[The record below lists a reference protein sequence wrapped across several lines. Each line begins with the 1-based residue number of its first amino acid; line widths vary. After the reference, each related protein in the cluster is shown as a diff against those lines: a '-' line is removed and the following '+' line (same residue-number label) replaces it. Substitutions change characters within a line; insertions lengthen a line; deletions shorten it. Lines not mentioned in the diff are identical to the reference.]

1 MIVLKDLA
9 KSYRR
14 GAEEVHALEG
24 INLTIGAGEF
34 IAVVGPSGSGKTTLL
49 QMLGCLDTPS
59 RGMMLIDGQ
68 AVAGMAEAEL
78 VRLRRQKIGFVFQQF
93 YLLPGLS
100 VFDNVALPLVFSRR
114 PVEREKI
121 IALIERVGL
130 GGRINHRPNQLSGGE
145 MQRVAVARALVNEPE
160 LLLADEPTGNL
171 DTENSEKIFSL
182 LASLHHD
189 GLTVVMVTHNP
200 ELAARAQRIIPM
212 RDGRLQNS
220 YDPT

>member
-1 MIVLKDLA
+1 MIVLEKLA

-24 INLTIGAGEF
+24 IDLTIGAGEF

-59 RGMMLIDGQ
+59 HGTMLIDGQ
-68 AVAGMAEAEL
+68 AVEGMKEAEL
-78 VRLRRQKIGFVFQQF
+78 VRLRRDKIGFVFQQF

-100 VFDNVALPLVFSRR
+100 VFDNVALPLLFSRR
-114 PVEREKI
+114 PPARDKI
-121 IALIERVGL
+121 AALIERVGL
-130 GGRINHRPNQLSGGE
+130 SGRINHRPNQLSGGE
-145 MQRVAVARALVNEPE
+145 MQRVAVARALVNGPE

-171 DTENSEKIFSL
+171 DSANSEKIFSL
-182 LASLHHD
+182 LASLHGE

-200 ELAARAQRIIPM
+200 ELAQRAERIIPL
-212 RDGRLQNS
+212 RDGRLA
-220 YDPT
+220 